1 MITIEIYTAGGET
14 LSGTFTLPV
23 SATVALLSTLDPETP
38 VKVNRRMFIA
48 LTRTTLQCL
57 THGNIVEIFV

>member
-1 MITIEIYTAGGET
+1 MITIEIYTGGGET

-23 SATVALLSTLDPETP
+23 SATVALLSTLDPETA
-38 VKVNRRMFIA
+38 VKVNRRMFIS